1 MAIAE
6 AVPQQAAKPQLPV
19 LLSGKAQRSE
29 TESITFNFAE
39 LLGCKRRF
47 LKAAWTLRREGIIR
61 IKQVAQPESIDAL
74 NQEIASLL
82 NDVDHY
88 KTSGIDNIAYLN
100 LPERRVLKGYNNF
113 VDADRAVI
121 NHRVKRPDGRSGS
134 DAGMIDIFHPEQLSK
149 KMDNLTQICLQEKV
163 IRRLIMLSCLTP
175 LRVKCRN
182 LYLNRGVRD
191 TRSYHCDGRSLKF
204 KSFVYLSDVEH
215 LDIGPY
221 CYVKKSQRNRRS
233 WKQSKAF
240 NQQHNIGTYEYS
252 QLGGYEAL
260 PVFANA
266 GDMVISSQRGAH
278 RGHPQHPDA
287 QRTVLVNMY
296 QR

>member
-19 LLSGKAQRSE
+19 LLSGEAQRSE
-29 TESITFNFAE
+29 TESISFDFAD
-39 LLGCKRRF
+39 LNSRKRRF
-47 LKAAWTLRREGIIR
+47 FQAAWTLRREGIIR
-61 IKQVAQPESIDAL
+61 IKRVVEPETIQGL
-74 NQEIASLL
+74 NQEIAALL
-82 NDVDHY
+82 DDVDHY
-88 KTSGIDNIAYLN
+88 TTSGIDNIAYLN

-134 DAGMIDIFHPEQLSK
+134 DAGMIDIFHPEQLSEEINK
-149 KMDNLTQICLQEKV
+149 LTKLCLQETI

-204 KSFVYLSDVEH
+204 KSFVYLSDVHH
-215 LDIGPY
+215 LGIGPY

-233 WKQSKAF
+233 WRRSRAF
-240 NQQHNIGTYEYS
+240 NQQHNYGTYEYS
-252 QLGGYEAL
+252 QLDGCEAL
-260 PVFANA
+260 PVFADA

-287 QRTVLVNMY
+287 ERTVLVNMY